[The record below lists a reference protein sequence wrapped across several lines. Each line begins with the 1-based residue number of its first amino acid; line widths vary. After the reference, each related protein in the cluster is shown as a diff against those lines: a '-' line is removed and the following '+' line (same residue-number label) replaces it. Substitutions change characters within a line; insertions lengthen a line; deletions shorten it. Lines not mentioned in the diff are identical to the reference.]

1 MAIEKKILECHNIP
15 QNPPEHW
22 TWDFAHSL
30 TSFPGLDQNNKFYCP
45 CSAEMKSWY
54 DKWNGAAELIPNSCT
69 GCFQTLKDLKEHCE
83 KNIDDQWH
91 ILFTTV
97 LDYMEMSDSED
108 EDDNWSTA
116 ASVQDEDKEDH
127 NNGEGSNSD
136 SQTNF
141 SGDDGNENGDN
152 NENGDENKSAEES
165 NESEKREEREEKG

>member
-1 MAIEKKILECHNIP
+1 MYYFDPRMAIEKKILECHNIP

-83 KNIDDQWH
+83 KHSEDKRH
-91 ILFTTV
+91 VLFTTF
-97 LDYMEMSDSED
+97 LHYREMSDSED
-108 EDDNWSTA
+108 EDDNRSTA
-116 ASVQDEDKEDH
+116 ESV
-127 NNGEGSNSD
+127 
-136 SQTNF
+136 
-141 SGDDGNENGDN
+141 
-152 NENGDENKSAEES
+152 
-165 NESEKREEREEKG
+165 